1 MKYSIKQDVVD
12 SKGNRGTIVSVSSA
26 HGKVF
31 YQVLFDKDWTTGK
44 ADYIPEEYL
53 YEVTSRQRAS

>member
-12 SKGNRGTIVSVSSA
+12 SKGNRGTVVSVSEV
-26 HGKVF
+26 HGKVY

>member
-12 SKGNRGTIVSVSSA
+12 SKGNRGTVVNVSEV

-31 YQVLFDKDWTTGK
+31 YQVLFDKDWLTGK
-44 ADYIPEEYL
+44 ADYIPEESL
-53 YEVTSRQRAS
+53 AAVKRQRAS